1 MAQDGSVTYQET
13 CTKAEHQMLKRLRQ
27 LAKDPT
33 AVVAL
38 VSTINRDRF
47 AVRPIPPNINLA
59 IIKAIDKAQEV
70 G

>member
-1 MAQDGSVTYQET
+1 MAQDQGITYQET

-38 VSTINRDRF
+38 VSTVNRYRF
-47 AVRPIPPNINLA
+47 AVRPLPGVSLTIVEA
-59 IIKAIDKAQEV
+59 VDKAREV

>member
-1 MAQDGSVTYQET
+1 MTYQET

-33 AVVAL
+33 AIVAL
-38 VSTINRDRF
+38 VSTVNRDRF
-47 AVRPIPPNINLA
+47 AVRPLPGVSLVIM
-59 IIKAIDKAQEV
+59 KVIDKAREV